1 MQHTFEF
8 KLNESKGFDSYKGNI
23 RSEYIQA
30 SFMTLEELFVKLAEF
45 VRFDIEISES
55 FPLQRPE
62 KNSPHKLTIS
72 SQSIRRRSRLTI
84 GLWIPTLWK

>member
-1 MQHTFEF
+1 MKHTFEF

-30 SFMTLEELFVKLAEF
+30 SFMTLEELFVKLPES

-55 FPLQRPE
+55 NGSQRFKE
-62 KNSPHKLTIS
+62 GWQHKLTLIS
-72 SQSIRRRSRLTI
+72 FPRISNAI
-84 GLWIPTLWK
+84 